1 MTGPVHSGIV
11 EDIWTSTNSRKKARE
26 AVTQAQSI
34 AVGMG
39 HQDIDSEHLAL
50 ALIRQEQGI
59 VPRILEQM
67 GVQTA
72 ALAVAVE
79 EKLRKRPS
87 VSGGGMDPN
96 RISITQRLAKVLGD
110 AENESRRMKDE
121 YVSVD
126 HLFAALAENAPGTP
140 LGEVFKE
147 YNISRAS
154 FGQAMESLRGGAVV
168 TSPTPEDTVEAL
180 SKYARDLVEAA
191 RQGKMDPV
199 IGRDAEIRRV
209 VRILSRRTKNN
220 PVLIGEAGVGKT
232 AIVEGLAFRIV
243 KGDVPEGLRGHKL
256 YALDMGALIAGAKYR
271 GEFEERLKAVLNEVE
286 KSEGKIILFID
297 ELHTIVGRGQDRR
310 LHGRGQPAQAH
321 AGPWRTALHRRHHPG
336 RVPQVHRKGSGPG
349 TPFPARAGGRAHG
362 GGRHLH
368 PAWPEGTL

>member
-1 MTGPVHSGIV
+1 M
-11 EDIWTSTNSRKKARE
+11 DINKFTEKARE

-59 VPRILEQM
+59 VPRILDQM

-154 FGQAMESLRGGAVV
+154 FGQAMESLRGGARV
-168 TSPTPEDTVEAL
+168 TSPNPEDTVEAL

-286 KSEGKIILFID
+286 
-297 ELHTIVGRGQDRR
+297 
-310 LHGRGQPAQAH
+310 
-321 AGPWRTALHRRHHPG
+321 
-336 RVPQVHRKGSGPG
+336 
-349 TPFPARAGGRAHG
+349 
-362 GGRHLH
+362 
-368 PAWPEGTL
+368 

>member
-1 MTGPVHSGIV
+1 M
-11 EDIWTSTNSRKKARE
+11 DINKFTEKARE

-59 VPRILEQM
+59 VPRILDQM

-154 FGQAMESLRGGAVV
+154 FGQAMESLRGGARV
-168 TSPTPEDTVEAL
+168 TSPNPEDTVEAL
-180 SKYARDLVEAA
+180 SKYA
-191 RQGKMDPV
+191 
-199 IGRDAEIRRV
+199 
-209 VRILSRRTKNN
+209 LS
-220 PVLIGEAGVGKT
+220 LIH
-232 AIVEGLAFRIV
+232 I
-243 KGDVPEGLRGHKL
+243 
-256 YALDMGALIAGAKYR
+256 
-271 GEFEERLKAVLNEVE
+271 
-286 KSEGKIILFID
+286 
-297 ELHTIVGRGQDRR
+297 
-310 LHGRGQPAQAH
+310 
-321 AGPWRTALHRRHHPG
+321 
-336 RVPQVHRKGSGPG
+336 
-349 TPFPARAGGRAHG
+349 
-362 GGRHLH
+362 
-368 PAWPEGTL
+368 